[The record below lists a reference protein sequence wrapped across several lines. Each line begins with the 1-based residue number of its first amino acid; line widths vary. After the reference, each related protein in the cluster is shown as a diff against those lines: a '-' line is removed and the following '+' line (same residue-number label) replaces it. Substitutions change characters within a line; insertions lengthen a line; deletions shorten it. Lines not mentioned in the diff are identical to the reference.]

1 MTELGLRARKKL
13 QTRQQIV
20 DTATSLFAERGFD
33 NVTVVEIARAA
44 SVSEKTVFNYFG
56 TKEDLIFSGMDD
68 FSATLLRV
76 IRERP
81 PGTSAFA
88 AFGEFV
94 VQPRGLL
101 AAEDPDAIER
111 LAAIARMID
120 ASTTLQ
126 TRQRH
131 LFDAS
136 VDSLAALMAEEAGV
150 TDTDV
155 DVWVVANALIGV
167 LRAMQKYI
175 HHEVLAGRRGPNL
188 IRDVLAQGRR
198 AFEVLEHGLA
208 EYAVGDRTVSPRH
221 SSRSKSGREVR
232 GSRTGDSTDA

>member
-20 DTATSLFAERGFD
+20 DTAAALFAERGFD
-33 NVTVVEIARAA
+33 SVTVAEIACAA
-44 SVSEKTVFNYFG
+44 NVSEKTVFNYFG

-68 FSATLLRV
+68 FSATLLRA

-81 PGTSAFA
+81 HGMSPFA
-88 AFGEFV
+88 AFAEFV

-101 AAEDPDAIER
+101 ADEDPDAIER
-111 LAAIARMID
+111 LSAVARMID

-126 TRQRH
+126 TRQRQ

-136 VDSLAALMAEEAGV
+136 ADSLATLLAEEAGA
-150 TDTDV
+150 TDADV
-155 DVWVVANALIGV
+155 SAWVVADALIGV

-175 HHEVLAGRRGPNL
+175 HREVLAGRRGPDL
-188 IRDVLAQGRR
+188 IGDVLAQGRR
-198 AFEVLEHGLA
+198 AVEVLEHGLA
-208 EYAVGDRTVSPRH
+208 DYAVGHQVVSPDH
-221 SSRSKSGREVR
+221 SSRSKSDRPMG
-232 GSRTGDSTDA
+232 

>member
-20 DTATSLFAERGFD
+20 DTAAVLFAERGFD
-33 NVTVVEIARAA
+33 DVTVAEIARAA
-44 SVSEKTVFNYFG
+44 NVSEKTVFNYFG

-68 FSATLLRV
+68 FSAALLQA

-81 PGTSAFA
+81 HGVSPFA

-111 LAAIARMID
+111 LAAVARIID
-120 ASTTLQ
+120 DSTTLQ
-126 TRQRH
+126 TRQRQ

-136 VDSLAALMAEEAGV
+136 TDSLATLLAEEAGA
-150 TDTDV
+150 TDTDIAA
-155 DVWVVANALIGV
+155 WVVANGLIGV

-175 HHEVLAGRRGPNL
+175 HRAVLAGRRGPDL
-188 IRDVLAQGRR
+188 ISDVLAQGER
-198 AFEVLEHGLA
+198 AVEVLEHGLA
-208 EYAVGDRTVSPRH
+208 DYTVR
-221 SSRSKSGREVR
+221 R
-232 GSRTGDSTDA
+232 

>member
-20 DTATSLFAERGFD
+20 EAAAALFAERGFD
-33 NVTVVEIARAA
+33 DVTVAEIARAA
-44 SVSEKTVFNYFG
+44 NVSEKTVFNYFG

-68 FSATLLRV
+68 FSAALLQA

-81 PGTSAFA
+81 RGVSPFA

-111 LAAIARMID
+111 LAAVARIID
-120 ASTTLQ
+120 DSTTLQ
-126 TRQRH
+126 TRQRQ
-131 LFDAS
+131 LFDANT
-136 VDSLAALMAEEAGV
+136 DRLATLLAEEAGA
-150 TDTDV
+150 TDADIAA
-155 DVWVVANALIGV
+155 WVVANGLIGV

-175 HHEVLAGRRGPNL
+175 HRAVLAGRRGPDL
-188 IRDVLAQGRR
+188 ISDVLAQGER
-198 AFEVLEHGLA
+198 AVEVLEHGLA
-208 EYAVGDRTVSPRH
+208 DYTVGH
-221 SSRSKSGREVR
+221 
-232 GSRTGDSTDA
+232 